1 MHTEIQEL
9 ETRLRTAMLSS
20 DIEALD
26 RLIDDRLLFVGPDG
40 AVYGKQDDLELYRA
54 GATRI
59 TRIDVQEMSVETHG
73 PTVVTTLMAN
83 IAGSFKGQ
91 AFAGRC
97 RYLRVWLQ
105 SAQGWRIAGG
115 SVCALPE

>member
-1 MHTEIQEL
+1 M
-9 ETRLRTAMLSS
+9 ETRLRMAMLNS

-40 AVYGKQDDLELYRA
+40 GIYSKQDDLELHRT

-59 TRIDVQEMSVETHG
+59 TRIDVHDMSLEAHAS
-73 PTVVTTLMAN
+73 TVVATVVAAM
-83 IAGSFKGQ
+83 AGSFKGQ

-105 SAQGWRIAGG
+105 CAQGWRIVGG
-115 SVCALPE
+115 SVCALAD